1 VKQSTTLIAFDQ
13 HAATTVAAV
22 LLPGQRT
29 PALHSLTSDSA
40 AIVRFV
46 ERLRRGHVVQC
57 CYEAGPCGFELHRA
71 LTARDIPCDVIA
83 PALIPRRAGDRIKT
97 DRRDAGQLA
106 VLYRAGAL
114 TAIHIP
120 TEQEEAARDLLR
132 CREDI
137 RADLLR
143 ARHRLAKFLLRHG
156 RRFTDT
162 KKAWSKRHDAWLRT
176 QRWPLSALDQ
186 THTAYLRT
194 VDEAVARLRTV
205 DEDLRGLLMLEP
217 LRPRVERLRC
227 FRGIDDLTALTIAAE
242 LGDPRRFAAARRAMA
257 FVGLV
262 PSEHSSGTKR
272 ARGAI
277 TKTGNAHRRR
287 VLVEA
292 AWHYRHR
299 PFVGA
304 ALRRRQ
310 RGAPP
315 AIVAQAWTAQQRLH
329 RRYHRLAGRGKVKQ
343 QVNTAIAR
351 ELTGFVWAALIQ

>member
-1 VKQSTTLIAFDQ
+1 VPKSTTIIAFDQ

-22 LLPGQRT
+22 LLPGHRT
-29 PALHSLTSDSA
+29 PALHPLTSDPA
-40 AIVRFV
+40 TILRFV
-46 ERLRRGHVVQC
+46 ERLQRQGVVRC
-57 CYEAGPCGFELHRA
+57 CYEAGPCGFELQRA
-71 LTARDIPCDVIA
+71 LTARRVPCDVIA
-83 PALIPRRAGDRIKT
+83 PALIPRRPGDRIKT

-114 TAIHIP
+114 TPIHIP

-143 ARHRLAKFLLRHG
+143 ARQRLSKFLLRHG
-156 RRFTDT
+156 RRFTGT
-162 KKAWSKRHDAWLRT
+162 KKSWSRRHDAWLRAQT
-176 QRWPLSALDQ
+176 WRRQALEQ
-186 THTAYLRT
+186 THRAYLRA
-194 VDEAVARLRTV
+194 VDEALARLRTV
-205 DEDLRGLLMLEP
+205 EDDLRALLDLEP
-217 LRPRVERLRC
+217 LKARVHRLRC

-242 LGDPRRFAAARRAMA
+242 LGDPRRFATAPRTMA

-262 PSEHSSGTKR
+262 PSEHSSGTKH

-277 TKTGNAHRRR
+277 TKTGNAHLRR

-292 AWHYRHR
+292 AWHYRHH
-299 PFVGA
+299 PFVGD

-310 RGAPP
+310 HGAP
-315 AIVAQAWTAQQRLH
+315 ATVIAHAWRAQQRLS
-329 RRYHRLAGRGKVKQ
+329 RRYRRLAARGKSKQ
-343 QVNTAIAR
+343 HIVTAVAR